1 MGILK
6 KMVKQA
12 RAEGQPKRPMSA
24 YFLWMNTEG
33 RAMVKKNNPD
43 APITEISKKCGEE
56 WRSLDASDK
65 KKFEK
70 MQEEAKKKFEKEYKV
85 WLENGGEELLKQAK
99 KENKEKKENKGRKLS
114 TGCGSKEKEQLRRQ
128 IAKKSKKKVESEEDE
143 VSEDEESD

>member
-1 MGILK
+1 
-6 KMVKQA
+6 MVKQA
-12 RAEGQPKRPMSA
+12 KAEGQPKRPMSA

-33 RAMVKKNNPD
+33 RNMVKKNNPD

-85 WLENGGEELLKQAK
+85 WLENGGEKLLKQAK
-99 KENKEKKENKGRKLS
+99 KENKEKKEKKLAKA
-114 TGCGSKEKEQLRRQ
+114 GKPV
-128 IAKKSKKKVESEEDE
+128 KKSKKKVESEDE
-143 VSEDEESD
+143 ISEDELSE

>member
-1 MGILK
+1 
-6 KMVKQA
+6 
-12 RAEGQPKRPMSA
+12 MSA
-24 YFLWMNTEG
+24 YFLCMNTEG

-56 WRSLDASDK
+56 WRSLDAMGK

-99 KENKEKKENKGRKLS
+99 KEKKEKKENKLAKAGKPV
-114 TGCGSKEKEQLRRQ
+114 
-128 IAKKSKKKVESEEDE
+128 KKSKKKVESEDE
-143 VSEDEESD
+143 ISEDELSE

>member
-1 MGILK
+1 
-6 KMVKQA
+6 MVKQVK
-12 RAEGQPKRPMSA
+12 AEGQPKRPMSA

-33 RAMVKKNNPD
+33 RNMVKKNNPD

-99 KENKEKKENKGRKLS
+99 KENKEKKEKKLS
-114 TGCGSKEKEQLRRQ
+114 KAGKPV
-128 IAKKSKKKVESEEDE
+128 KKSKKKVESEDE
-143 VSEDEESD
+143 ISEDELSE

>member
-1 MGILK
+1 MARQPNHK
-6 KMVKQA
+6 QTMVKQA
-12 RAEGQPKRPMSA
+12 KAEGQPRRPMSA

-33 RAMVKKNNPD
+33 RTMVKKNNPD

-56 WRSLDASDK
+56 WRSLDASAK

-70 MQEEAKKKFEKEYKV
+70 MQEEAKKKFDKEYKV

-99 KENKEKKENKGRKLS
+99 KEKKDKKEKKLAK
-114 TGCGSKEKEQLRRQ
+114 SKP
-128 IAKKSKKKVESEEDE
+128 AKKSKKKVESEEDE

>member
-1 MGILK
+1 MGTVNPRQPNHK
-6 KMVKQA
+6 ETMVKQA
-12 RAEGQPKRPMSA
+12 KAEGQPKRPMSA

-65 KKFEK
+65 KRFEK

-85 WLENGGEELLKQAK
+85 WLENGGEELLKQTK
-99 KENKEKKENKGRKLS
+99 KENKEKKEKKLAKA
-114 TGCGSKEKEQLRRQ
+114 GKPV
-128 IAKKSKKKVESEEDE
+128 KKSK
-143 VSEDEESD
+143 